1 MHPEL
6 DAARAGITALRF
18 ITVAYIAQQARQQRA
33 VDRAV
38 ALGAIRAHRRL
49 LPAEL
54 VQRARELLRHVAPLP
69 HARDGEE
76 ILARRLIHL
85 VLESL
90 VHLYAGEECV
100 TLVRA

>member
-38 ALGAIRAHRRL
+38 ALGAIRVHRRL

-54 VQRARELLRHVAPLP
+54 MQRARELLRHVAPLP

-76 ILARRLIHL
+76 ILARCLLHL
-85 VLESL
+85 VLEEL
-90 VHLYAGEECV
+90 GHLEEGEEV
-100 TLVRA
+100 GTV